1 MKLRRNSLGLRVIL
15 FSSLWAVAAIALL
28 GWLLLDLYRNDS
40 ERAFASLQEAQL
52 FNLVGAVSVSGE
64 GALSGSPNL
73 GDARFLEPESG
84 WYWRVV
90 PVEKIAGAPLVS
102 PSLAGAGFS
111 APPLSELPF
120 NRQFRRDYLTDGPGG
135 ERIRVLESEIDLGDG
150 RIARFQVAGNQTE
163 FDYTVRDFA
172 RRVGFMLLV
181 FGLGVVLIN
190 AAILLFGLR
199 PLDHVRQALA
209 AIRNGR
215 ATSLEGVFPSEIE
228 PLVDEM
234 NALIDNNRRIVERSR
249 TQVGNL
255 AHSLKTPLSVLTNE
269 AASKAG
275 PSASVVEEQARAM
288 DYQIQ
293 HYLKR
298 ARIAAQRESIIF
310 RTEVAPVA
318 EKLVSVMRK
327 LNPGKRIDFQMQAQV
342 PVFMGEKE
350 DLEEVLGNLL
360 ENAGKWARRTI
371 ALTVS
376 DGDRSGDGRHWL
388 RLTVDDDGPGIA
400 PDKRETALKRGKRLD
415 ETVPGTG
422 LGLAIVAETASAYG
436 GGVELGESAAGGL
449 RVEVVLPAAGL

>member
-28 GWLLLDLYRNDS
+28 GWLLIGLYRSDS
-40 ERAFASLQEAQL
+40 ERGFASLQEAQL
-52 FNLVGAVSVSGE
+52 FNLVGAVSVDE
-64 GALSGSPNL
+64 NGALSGNPNL
-73 GDARFLEPESG
+73 GNTRFLEPASG
-84 WYWRVV
+84 WYWRVI
-90 PVEKIAGAPLVS
+90 PIEKIKGEPLVS
-102 PSLAGAGFS
+102 PSLAGADFI
-111 APPLSELPF
+111 APPLAELPF
-120 NRQFRRDYLTDGPGG
+120 NRQFRRDFLAYGPGG

-150 RIARFQVAGNQTE
+150 RIARLQVAGNQTE
-163 FDYTVRDFA
+163 FEYTVRDFA
-172 RRVGFMLLV
+172 HRVGLMLLV

-190 AAILLFGLR
+190 AAILLLGLR
-199 PLDHVRQALA
+199 PLDHVRQALS

-215 ATSLEGVFPSEIE
+215 SASLGGNFPSEIE
-228 PLVDEM
+228 PLVGEM

-269 AASKAG
+269 AAAKKG

-298 ARIAAQRESIIF
+298 ARIAAQRESIVF
-310 RTEVAPVA
+310 RTEVKPVV
-318 EKLVSVMRK
+318 EKMVSVMRK
-327 LNPGKRIDFQMQAQV
+327 LNPDKRIDSSLQSQAA
-342 PVFMGEKE
+342 VFMGEKE
-350 DLEEVLGNLL
+350 DLEEILGNLM

-376 DGDRSGDGRHWL
+376 DAGQSDGRRWL
-388 RLTVDDDGPGIA
+388 TLTVEDDGPGIA
-400 PDKRETALKRGKRLD
+400 ADQRETSLKRGKRLD

>member
-1 MKLRRNSLGLRVIL
+1 LKLRHNSLGLRVIL

-28 GWLLLDLYRNDS
+28 GWLLIGLYRNDS
-40 ERAFASLQEAQL
+40 QRGFANLQEAQL
-52 FNLVGAVSVSGE
+52 FNLVGAVFVDES

-73 GDARFLEPESG
+73 GNTRFLEPASG
-84 WYWRVV
+84 WYWRVI
-90 PVEKIAGAPLVS
+90 PIESIEGGPLAS
-102 PSLAGAGFS
+102 PSLAGADFTV
-111 APPLSELPF
+111 PPLAELPF
-120 NRQFRRDYLTDGPGG
+120 SRQFRRDFLADGPGG

-163 FDYTVRDFA
+163 FEYSVHDFA
-172 RRVGFMLLV
+172 RRVGLMLLV

-209 AIRNGR
+209 AIRNGA
-215 ATSLEGVFPSEIE
+215 ATSLEGSFPSEIE

-269 AASKAG
+269 AAAKEG
-275 PSASVVEEQARAM
+275 PSARVVEEQARAM

-310 RTEVAPVA
+310 RTEVKPVA

-327 LNPGKRIDFQMQAQV
+327 LSPDKRIDFSIQAQAA
-342 PVFMGEKE
+342 VFMGEKE
-350 DLEEVLGNLL
+350 DLEEILGNLM
-360 ENAGKWARRTI
+360 ENASKWAVRTI
-371 ALTVS
+371 ALTVDDAGQS
-376 DGDRSGDGRHWL
+376 DGRRWM
-388 RLTVDDDGPGIA
+388 RLTVEDDGPGIA
-400 PDKRETALKRGKRLD
+400 AGQRETALKRGKRLD

-422 LGLAIVAETASAYG
+422 LGLAIVAETAAAYG
-436 GGVELGESAAGGL
+436 GSVELGESAAGGL
-449 RVEVVLPAAGL
+449 RVDVVLPAAGV

>member
-1 MKLRRNSLGLRVIL
+1 V
-15 FSSLWAVAAIALL
+15 
-28 GWLLLDLYRNDS
+28 
-40 ERAFASLQEAQL
+40 
-52 FNLVGAVSVSGE
+52 
-64 GALSGSPNL
+64 
-73 GDARFLEPESG
+73 
-84 WYWRVV
+84 
-90 PVEKIAGAPLVS
+90 
-102 PSLAGAGFS
+102 
-111 APPLSELPF
+111 PPLAELPF
-120 NRQFRRDYLTDGPGG
+120 SRQFRRDFLADGPGG

-163 FDYTVRDFA
+163 FEYSVHDFA
-172 RRVGFMLLV
+172 RRVGLMLLV

-209 AIRNGR
+209 AIRNGA
-215 ATSLEGVFPSEIE
+215 ATSLEGSFPSEIE

-269 AASKAG
+269 AAAKEG
-275 PSASVVEEQARAM
+275 PSARVVEEQARAM

-310 RTEVAPVA
+310 RTEVKPVA

-327 LNPGKRIDFQMQAQV
+327 LSPDKRIDFSIQAQAA
-342 PVFMGEKE
+342 VFMGEKE
-350 DLEEVLGNLL
+350 DLEEILGNLM
-360 ENAGKWARRTI
+360 ENASKWAVRTI
-371 ALTVS
+371 ALTVDDAGQS
-376 DGDRSGDGRHWL
+376 DGRRWM
-388 RLTVDDDGPGIA
+388 RLTVEDDGPGIA
-400 PDKRETALKRGKRLD
+400 AGQRETALKRGKRLD

-422 LGLAIVAETASAYG
+422 LGLAIVAETAAAYG
-436 GGVELGESAAGGL
+436 GSVELGESAAGGL
-449 RVEVVLPAAGL
+449 RVDVVLPAAGV